1 MFLTEQNGAQMWSK
15 MLKENFDVKDNEKL
29 NWVSQYAAIHE
40 IHESALGVN
49 AGHMGMQVPGTNVNP
64 LYATPLNTI
73 GMGNPYAPQNVNTMS
88 TAPAADGNLW
98 NQTVGSGDIPVST
111 LPMALNIALMTIGLE
126 LVPVVPAKGPWV
138 MLSYMDFPYAG
149 GKLGRVNETAF
160 DGKGEKGSGNDNKP
174 IYVKI
179 QNLPLAKIADLR
191 AGGDAKNPD
200 PTKAPK
206 AGQLVEVN
214 GIAIGTFLDFGRMD
228 GAPLVKVWDIKEDGT
243 ACAPFDN
250 ETKEVIEAL
259 KNYNDKKWNMSL
271 REIFENVEED
281 AAPTV
286 KIGNVTVK
294 SQIDGDPDADPA
306 IPATP
311 VKIRPDFVQTAVDL
325 VDGFANFAT
334 GKKEA
339 MTRAQNET
347 GTGNVIG
354 LRLFSK
360 WVQVGAYEVTG
371 TVTRQQ
377 LQDLPLYGVDAV
389 GKVMEA
395 LQNEITQHI
404 NQRILERVFALG
416 VTNAAQ
422 QKVYQGV
429 DLNLWMGTV
438 DKALAD
444 FVPAGKYVDIY
455 GVDQAANWGK
465 VINSEVNTS
474 AENLATRQRR
484 IASRVLAAANLIQTV
499 GRRGRA
505 TWIVTNTMVAT
516 ALQDVSG
523 YVVAPMVN
531 NMAQDGSQNL
541 YLGGTLAGLKVYVDP
556 YMNWDDCRICVG
568 RKGDANSPG
577 VVFMPYIL
585 ADTVS
590 ITAEGTMA
598 PKMLVN
604 SRYAIAEIGFYPET
618 QYYTFCVGSEFGL
631 I

>member
-49 AGHMGMQVPGTNVNP
+49 AGHANSTVPGSGVNP

-88 TAPAADGNLW
+88 TAPHADGNLW
-98 NQTVGSGDIPVST
+98 NQQVGSGDIPVST

-149 GKLGRVNETAF
+149 GKLGRVNETSF
-160 DGKGEKGSGNDNKP
+160 DGKGDREENKP

-179 QNLPLAKIADLR
+179 QGMPLELIKKLR
-191 AGGDAKNPD
+191 EDGA
-200 PTKAPK
+200 
-206 AGQLVEVN
+206 EV
-214 GIAIGTFLDFGRMD
+214 GKPVIFEESQIGTFLGFGRMD
-228 GAPLVKVWDIKEDGT
+228 GAPLVKVWDDDTDLGNK
-243 ACAPFDN
+243 
-250 ETKEVIEAL
+250 
-259 KNYNDKKWNMSL
+259 SL
-271 REIFENVEED
+271 REVFEEAAGKEVTIGGKNIKLVVENE
-281 AAPTV
+281 AGEEV
-286 KIGNVTVK
+286 
-294 SQIDGDPDADPA
+294 
-306 IPATP
+306 P
-311 VKIRPDFVQTAVDL
+311 VKVRPDFVQTSVDL

-360 WVQVGAYEVTG
+360 WVQVGSYEVTG
-371 TVTRQQ
+371 SVTRQQ

-389 GKVMEA
+389 GKVMEQ

-429 DLNLWMGTV
+429 DLNLWMGKTETTL
-438 DKALAD
+438 DKMVAKD
-444 FVPAGKYVDIY
+444 KYVDIY
-455 GVDQAANWGK
+455 GVDQATNAWT
-465 VINSEVNTS
+465 VANSEVNTS

-505 TWIVTNTMVAT
+505 TWIVTNTMIAT

-585 ADTVS
+585 ADSVS

-604 SRYAIAEIGFYPET
+604 SRFAIAEIGFYPET
-618 QYYTFCVGSEFGL
+618 QYYTFVVGSEFGL

>member
-49 AGHMGMQVPGTNVNP
+49 AGHAGSQVPGSGVNP

-88 TAPAADGNLW
+88 TAPHADGNLW
-98 NQTVGSGDIPVST
+98 NQQVGSGDIPVST

-149 GKLGRVNETAF
+149 GKLGRVNETSF
-160 DGKGEKGSGNDNKP
+160 DGKGDREENKP

-179 QNLPLAKIADLR
+179 QGMKLEKIQALRKAIKEAKA
-191 AGGDAKNPD
+191 AEGDVVK
-200 PTKAPK
+200 
-206 AGQLVEVN
+206 VN
-214 GIAIGTFLDFGRMD
+214 KVAIGSFLGFGRMD
-228 GAPLVKVWDIKEDGT
+228 GAPLVKVWDENTAIPKE
-243 ACAPFDN
+243 
-250 ETKEVIEAL
+250 K
-259 KNYNDKKWNMSL
+259 SL
-271 REIFENVEED
+271 REVFEDSEVPG
-281 AAPTV
+281 APTV
-286 KIGNVTVK
+286 QVGT
-294 SQIDGDPDADPA
+294 ADEIA
-306 IPATP
+306 LDKA
-311 VKIRPDFVQTAVDL
+311 IRPDFVQTSVDL

-360 WVQVGAYEVTG
+360 WVQVGSYEVTG
-371 TVTRQQ
+371 NVTRQQ

-389 GKVMEA
+389 GKVMEQ

-404 NQRILERVFALG
+404 NQRILKRVFALG

-429 DLNLWMGTV
+429 DLNLWMGKKETTL
-438 DKALAD
+438 DKMVAKD
-444 FVPAGKYVDIY
+444 KYVDIY
-455 GVDQAANWGK
+455 GHDQATAAWG
-465 VINSEVNTS
+465 VANSEVNTS

-505 TWIVTNTMVAT
+505 TWIVTNTMIAT

-585 ADTVS
+585 ADSVS

-604 SRYAIAEIGFYPET
+604 SRFAIAEIGFYPET
-618 QYYTFCVGSEFGL
+618 QYYTFVVGSEFDL

>member
-49 AGHMGMQVPGTNVNP
+49 AGHAMGTVPGTGVNP

-73 GMGNPYAPQNVNTMS
+73 GMGNPWAPQNPNTMS

-160 DGKGEKGSGNDNKP
+160 DGKSKDGGNDNKP

-200 PTKAPK
+200 PEKAPK
-206 AGQLVEVN
+206 AGQVVEVN
-214 GIAIGTFLDFGRMD
+214 GEAIGTFLDFGRMD
-228 GAPLVKVWDIKEDGT
+228 GAPLVKVWDVDAEGNILFNKDEFNADAKADIKKYYGVE
-243 ACAPFDN
+243 AP
-250 ETKEVIEAL
+250 TKNL
-259 KNYNDKKWNMSL
+259 SL
-271 REIFENVEED
+271 REIFELND
-281 AAPTV
+281 PATV
-286 KIGNVTVK
+286 KIGNAEPITLEEG
-294 SQIDGDPDADPA
+294 Q
-306 IPATP
+306 
-311 VKIRPDFVQTAVDL
+311 KIRPDFVQTSVDL

-429 DLNLWMGTV
+429 DLNLWMGLG
-438 DKALAD
+438 DNALSN

-455 GVDQAANWGK
+455 GVDQAANWGN
-465 VINSEVNTS
+465 VTNSEVNTS

>member
-49 AGHMGMQVPGTNVNP
+49 AGHANGTVPGSGVNP

-88 TAPAADGNLW
+88 TAPHADGNLW
-98 NQTVGSGDIPVST
+98 NQQVGSGDIPVST

-160 DGKGEKGSGNDNKP
+160 DGKGENGENKP

-179 QNLPLAKIADLR
+179 QGMKLEKIQALR
-191 AGGDAKNPD
+191 
-200 PTKAPK
+200 K
-206 AGQLVEVN
+206 AGVKEGDVVKVN
-214 GIAIGTFLDFGRMD
+214 GKKIGSFLGFGRMD
-228 GAPLVKVWDIKEDGT
+228 GAPLVKVWDGEENED
-243 ACAPFDN
+243 
-250 ETKEVIEAL
+250 L
-259 KNYNDKKWNMSL
+259 KDISL
-271 REIFENVEED
+271 REVFETLEAEKTG
-281 AAPTV
+281 PTV
-286 KIGNVTVK
+286 KV
-294 SQIDGDPDADPA
+294 GDNDVIELKDA
-306 IPATP
+306 
-311 VKIRPDFVQTAVDL
+311 IRPDFVQTSVDL

-360 WVQVGAYEVTG
+360 WVQVGSYEVTG

-389 GKVMEA
+389 GKVMEQ

-429 DLNLWMGTV
+429 DLNLWMGKKETTLDQMV
-438 DKALAD
+438 AKN
-444 FVPAGKYVDIY
+444 KYVDIY
-455 GVDQAANWGK
+455 GVDQATAAWG
-465 VINSEVNTS
+465 VANSEVNTS

-505 TWIVTNTMVAT
+505 TWIVTNTMIAT

-585 ADTVS
+585 ADSVS

-604 SRYAIAEIGFYPET
+604 SRFAIAEIGFYPET
-618 QYYTFCVGSEFGL
+618 QYYTFVVGSEFGL

>member
-49 AGHMGMQVPGTNVNP
+49 AGHANGGVVPGSGVNP

-88 TAPAADGNLW
+88 TAPHADGNLW
-98 NQTVGSGDIPVST
+98 NQQVGSGDIPVST

-149 GKLGRVNETAF
+149 GKLGRVNETSF
-160 DGKGEKGSGNDNKP
+160 DGKGDREENKP

-179 QNLPLAKIADLR
+179 QGMKLEKIQALRDAIKKAKAKE
-191 AGGDAKNPD
+191 GDVVK
-200 PTKAPK
+200 
-206 AGQLVEVN
+206 VN
-214 GIAIGTFLDFGRMD
+214 KVQIGTFLGFGRMD
-228 GAPLVKVWDIKEDGT
+228 GAPLVKVWN
-243 ACAPFDN
+243 DN
-250 ETKEVIEAL
+250 DDFKANLGEK
-259 KNYNDKKWNMSL
+259 SL
-271 REIFENVEED
+271 REVFEDSEVPG
-281 AAPTV
+281 APTV
-286 KIGNVTVK
+286 QVGT
-294 SQIDGDPDADPA
+294 ADEIA
-306 IPATP
+306 LDKA
-311 VKIRPDFVQTAVDL
+311 IRPDFVQTSVDL

-360 WVQVGAYEVTG
+360 WVQVGSYEVTG

-389 GKVMEA
+389 GKVMEQ

-429 DLNLWMGTV
+429 DLNLWMGKKETTL
-438 DKALAD
+438 DKMVAKD
-444 FVPAGKYVDIY
+444 KYVDIY
-455 GVDQAANWGK
+455 GHDQATAAWA
-465 VINSEVNTS
+465 VANSEVNTS

-505 TWIVTNTMVAT
+505 TWIVTNTMIAT

-585 ADTVS
+585 ADSVS

-604 SRYAIAEIGFYPET
+604 SRFAIAEIGFYPET
-618 QYYTFCVGSEFGL
+618 QYYTFVVGSEFGL

>member
-15 MLKENFDVKDNEKL
+15 MLKENFDVKDNDKL
-29 NWVSQYAAIHE
+29 NWVSQYAANHE

-49 AGHMGMQVPGTNVNP
+49 AGHTNSIVPGSGVNP
-64 LYATPLNTI
+64 LYATPLNTT
-73 GMGNPYAPQNVNTMS
+73 GMGNPYAPQNVNTTS
-88 TAPAADGNLW
+88 TAPGADGNLW

-149 GKLGRVNETAF
+149 GKLGRVNETSF
-160 DGKGEKGSGNDNKP
+160 DGKGKREENKP

-179 QNLPLAKIADLR
+179 QNLPLAKIQELR
-191 AGGDAKNPD
+191 DKIKENGVKEGDAVK
-200 PTKAPK
+200 
-206 AGQLVEVN
+206 
-214 GIAIGTFLDFGRMD
+214 IGDVKVGSFLCFGRMD
-228 GAPLVKVWDIKEDGT
+228 GAPLVKVWD
-243 ACAPFDN
+243 DN
-250 ETKEVIEAL
+250 TKEFPEN
-259 KNYNDKKWNMSL
+259 KSL
-271 REIFENVEED
+271 REVFEE
-281 AAPTV
+281 AAG
-286 KIGNVTVK
+286 KSIIIGNPDGKNATIELKVTGEDNKEV
-294 SQIDGDPDADPA
+294 A
-306 IPATP
+306 I
-311 VKIRPDFVQTAVDL
+311 KIRPDFVQTSVDL

-360 WVQVGAYEVTG
+360 WVQVGSYEVTG

-389 GKVMEA
+389 GKVMEQ

-429 DLNLWMGTV
+429 DLNLWMGKLDNTL
-438 DKALAD
+438 DKMIA
-444 FVPAGKYVDIY
+444 PGKYVDIY
-455 GVDQAANWGK
+455 GNDHATPNWK
-465 VINSEVNTS
+465 VENSEVNTS
-474 AENLATRQRR
+474 AENLSTRQRR

-505 TWIVTNTMVAT
+505 TWIVTNTMIAT

-541 YLGGTLAGLKVYVDP
+541 YLGGTIAGLKVYVDP

-585 ADTVS
+585 ADSVS

-604 SRYAIAEIGFYPET
+604 SRFAIAEIGFYPET
-618 QYYTFCVGSEFGL
+618 QYYTFVVGSEFGL

>member
-15 MLKENFDVKDNEKL
+15 MLKENFDVKDNDKL
-29 NWVSQYAAIHE
+29 NWVSQYAANHE

-49 AGHMGMQVPGTNVNP
+49 AGHTNGIVPGSGVNP
-64 LYATPLNTI
+64 LYATPLNTT
-73 GMGNPYAPQNVNTMS
+73 GMGNPYAPQNVNTTS
-88 TAPAADGNLW
+88 TAPGADGNLW

-160 DGKGEKGSGNDNKP
+160 DGKSKDGGNDNKP

-179 QNLPLAKIADLR
+179 QGMKLEKIQALR
-191 AGGDAKNPD
+191 
-200 PTKAPK
+200 K
-206 AGQLVEVN
+206 AGVKEGDVVKVN
-214 GIAIGTFLDFGRMD
+214 GKKIGSFLGFGRMD
-228 GAPLVKVWDIKEDGT
+228 GAPLVKVWDVEKNED
-243 ACAPFDN
+243 
-250 ETKEVIEAL
+250 L
-259 KNYNDKKWNMSL
+259 KDISL
-271 REIFENVEED
+271 REVFEKLEAEKTG
-281 AAPTV
+281 PTV
-286 KIGNVTVK
+286 KV
-294 SQIDGDPDADPA
+294 GDNDVLELKDA
-306 IPATP
+306 
-311 VKIRPDFVQTAVDL
+311 IRPDFVQTSVDL

-360 WVQVGAYEVTG
+360 WVQVGSYEVTG

-389 GKVMEA
+389 GKVMEQ

-429 DLNLWMGTV
+429 DLNLWMGKLDNTL
-438 DKALAD
+438 DKMIA
-444 FVPAGKYVDIY
+444 PGKYVDIY
-455 GVDQAANWGK
+455 GNDHATPNWK
-465 VINSEVNTS
+465 VENSEVNTS
-474 AENLATRQRR
+474 AENLSTRQRR

-505 TWIVTNTMVAT
+505 TWIVTNTMIAT

-541 YLGGTLAGLKVYVDP
+541 YLGGTIAGLKVYVDP

-585 ADTVS
+585 ADSVS

-604 SRYAIAEIGFYPET
+604 SRFAIAEIGFYPET
-618 QYYTFCVGSEFGL
+618 QYYTFVVGSEFGL